1 MIGIRDANMW
11 EGEIG
16 GLRPLS
22 PPMVIKLKILK
33 AIRMVWYGQDSA
45 HTIVYNKNLEFWK
58 GWLAGMAGVAGVAC
72 WRVVVGEQTH
82 GVRAVGRVKG
92 KEKEVDGASC
102 FFFVKMY
109 IPT

>member
-1 MIGIRDANMW
+1 
-11 EGEIG
+11 
-16 GLRPLS
+16 
-22 PPMVIKLKILK
+22 
-33 AIRMVWYGQDSA
+33 
-45 HTIVYNKNLEFWK
+45 
-58 GWLAGMAGVAGVAC
+58 MAGVAGVAC

-92 KEKEVDGASC
+92 KEKEVDGASWF